1 MLSRF
6 WLVTIFTV
14 LFHGAAFSQAHCV
27 VRITE
32 PNAVNPGEVSIAIN
46 PKNPDNLIGAAF
58 SGLL

>member
-6 WLVTIFTV
+6 WLVTIFIAII
-14 LFHGAAFSQAHCV
+14 HGAVFSQPHRV

-46 PKNPDNLIGAAF
+46 PKNPDNLIGMSF